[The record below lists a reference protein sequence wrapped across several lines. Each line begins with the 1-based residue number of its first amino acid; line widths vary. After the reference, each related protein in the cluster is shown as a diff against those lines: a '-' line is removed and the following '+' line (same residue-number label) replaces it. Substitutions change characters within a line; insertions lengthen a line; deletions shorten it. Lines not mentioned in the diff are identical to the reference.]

1 MEVAAMTEMSNYLA
15 LLRERGIHGW
25 KALGR
30 HLFAEIPAD
39 QNGTISEKQMRSYLQ
54 YSYGFAERRASEIIG
69 ALKDIGVILPTD
81 PADPKAS
88 RFTLHPSVRVEG
100 EAD

>member
-1 MEVAAMTEMSNYLA
+1 MADMTNYLA

-39 QNGTISEKQMRSYLQ
+39 AGGAISGGQMRSYLQ
-54 YSYGFAERRASEIIG
+54 HSYGFAENRARELIG

-81 PADPKAS
+81 AEDPKTD
-88 RFTLHPSVRVEG
+88 RFTLHPGVQTDEG
-100 EAD
+100 